1 VDLSTPFNQIIIEM
15 EGTRIFRNNVTG
27 NDVSIIDI
35 YGNMAVDVNR
45 QKYDVNQLLNPL
57 MYTEQTGPTAM
68 VMNESRTYN
77 SDTPVLD
84 VSTTHNY
91 FAQLL
96 SQVDTTKL
104 SDTPAGPAVQ
114 VHSQPGFSPI
124 SNEPA
129 VVMYDEEEER
139 QALMRKYGAVDNRR
153 NTPVYQDEEQLL
165 DSVLK
170 PSLGQRKKDSV
181 ETTGQP
187 VSISVDEFYETRA
200 VQPQNDPMVQLF
212 KNTKR
217 SLPFRFSIEIE
228 EKIPRLDFI
237 EMMEDSYEK
246 SIIDYLAQEFTD
258 KVLREPALIRQMIV
272 TELRRLALKEE
283 PGSVKVEELPGK
295 EIPEEEL
302 PQVSVVINEEVEDD
316 EEYRPSDVAPDGEHS
331 EGIS

>member
-1 VDLSTPFNQIIIEM
+1 MD
-15 EGTRIFRNNVTG
+15 GTRIFRNNVTG
-27 NDVSIIDI
+27 NDVSIIDM

-45 QKYDVNQLLNPL
+45 QKHDVNQLLNPL

-68 VMNESRTYN
+68 VMNESFNHN

-84 VSTTHNY
+84 VSKTHNY

-104 SDTPAGPAVQ
+104 SDTPSGPTVQ
-114 VHSQPGFSPI
+114 VHSQPGFSPS
-124 SNEPA
+124 SNESA

-139 QALMRKYGAVDNRR
+139 QALMRKYGASDNRR

-165 DSVLK
+165 DSVLR
-170 PSLGQRKKDSV
+170 PSPGQRKKDSA

-187 VSISVDEFYETRA
+187 VSVDEFYENRA
-200 VQPQNDPMVQLF
+200 VQPTNDPMVQLF

-217 SLPFRFSIEIE
+217 SLPFRFSIEID

-258 KVLREPALIRQMIV
+258 KVLREPALIRQMII

-283 PGSVKVEELPGK
+283 PGIVKVEELSEEELPEE
-295 EIPEEEL
+295 EIPEEVL